1 MGFLQWFSYRSPRQA
16 RRDACRYDAWAF
28 PYGEAQQR
36 CIRQLLAQLVPQQ
49 PAQIAMA
56 RYLVAREGLLGAWDD
71 PDYAQQVP
79 EEERFIAAAKRLRG
93 QLYHKI
99 NTELGLYLALAEVDV
114 AIGPELR
121 YPGADQLRTRGAELT
136 DWLLAHKQD
145 LS

>member
-16 RRDACRYDAWAF
+16 RRDADRYDAWAF

-36 CIRQLLAQLVPQQ
+36 CIRQLLAELVPQQ
-49 PAQIAMA
+49 PAQIALA

-71 PDYAQQVP
+71 PDYADQVP
-79 EEERFIAAAKRLRG
+79 VEARRIAAAKRLRG

-99 NTELGLYLALAEVDV
+99 NAELGLYLALAEADAAV
-114 AIGPELR
+114 GPELC
-121 YPGADQLRTRGAELT
+121 YPSADQLRAQGAALT
-136 DWLLAHKQD
+136 DWLLAHKQE